1 MKRMMLAIV
10 AAIFGSFAQAITTS
24 WQDGVATVS
33 GIGENTS
40 WFTVTVTA
48 AVAEGAAWGG
58 DKPIL
63 TYSVI
68 RDNVNGDKN
77 YGIVA
82 YNDGFGFRFHGQTN
96 DAWSKGSASAAAGE
110 YKLSMMF
117 ERGSYGNET
126 GWHVTFG
133 ITRPGETME
142 IIATSGNVAFVTDAE
157 LGLSDGSFTLTGHEV
172 SGITID
178 DVKALPEPTALA
190 LLALGVAG
198 LALRRKVA

>member
-1 MKRMMLAIV
+1 MKRMMLAII
-10 AAIFGSFAQAITTS
+10 AAIFGGFAQAITTS
-24 WQDGVATVS
+24 WQNGSAAVS

-63 TYSVI
+63 TYSV
-68 RDNVNGDKN
+68 NGDKN

-82 YNDGFGFRFHGQTN
+82 YGNGFGFRFHGETN
-96 DAWSKGSASAAAGE
+96 DAWSQESASTAAGE

-117 ERGSYGNET
+117 ERGTYGSET

-157 LGLSDGSFTLTGHEV
+157 LGLSDGSFTLTGHDV
-172 SGITID
+172 SGISIT
-178 DVKALPEPTALA
+178 DVKVLPEPTALA

-198 LALRRKVA
+198 AVLRRKVA